1 MTEDTTKQVLQQRRQ
16 KSLELKEKGINLFP
30 NTFKVD
36 TSIGDVLDAY
46 NGQATETLEG
56 LKPEVRVAGR
66 MISMRKMGKAS
77 FCHLQ
82 DENRRLQIYVKQE
95 EIGDESY
102 QIFKKLDVGDFI
114 GVIGYLFRTKT
125 GELTV
130 LVKEVSLLSKSFR
143 PLPEKYHGLTD
154 KELRYRQRYLDLLG
168 NQDVRDLFIKRTRI
182 IQTIRD
188 FMNSRGFLEVETPM
202 MQVIA
207 GGATA
212 KPFKTFHNALGI
224 PLYLRVA
231 PELFLKRLI
240 IGGYNK
246 VYEINRNFRNEGIS
260 VKHNPEFTMME
271 FYQAYATFENLMD
284 LTEELFGGI
293 AQKVCG
299 GLKVPYQGEE
309 IDFTPPWKRISLFDS
324 LLEIGGVDRA
334 VIDDP
339 AEAVK
344 LAKSLDIAMTKDE
357 KHGKV
362 LAKLFDALVEPKI
375 VQPTFVVEYPTDVSP
390 LARRNDKNENI
401 VDRFELFIGKQEI
414 ANAFSELNDPL
425 DQRERFAAQVE
436 ERDAGDEEAH
446 NMDEEYIKAMEYG
459 MPPTAGEG
467 IGIDRVIMLF
477 TDSASIRDVIL
488 FPHMKPL

>member
-1 MTEDTTKQVLQQRRQ
+1 M
-16 KSLELKEKGINLFP
+16 ELKDNGINLFP

-46 NGQATETLEG
+46 NSQDADTLEA
-56 LKPEVRVAGR
+56 LKPGVRVAGR
-66 MISMRKMGKAS
+66 MVSLRKMGKAS

-82 DENRRLQIYVKQE
+82 DESRRLQVYVKQE
-95 EIGDESY
+95 QIGTESY
-102 QIFKKLDVGDFI
+102 QVFKKLDVGDFI
-114 GVIGYLFRTKT
+114 GVTGYLFRTKT

-130 LVKEVSLLSKSFR
+130 LAQEVNLLSKSFR
-143 PLPEKYHGLTD
+143 PLPEKYHWLTD

-168 NQDVRDLFIKRTRI
+168 NQDVRELFIKRTRI

-202 MQVIA
+202 MQVIP

-260 VKHNPEFTMME
+260 VKHNPEFTMLE
-271 FYQAYATFENLMD
+271 FYQAYATFETLMD
-284 LTEELFGGI
+284 LTEELFGSI
-293 AQKVCG
+293 ALKVCG
-299 GLKVPYQGEE
+299 SLKVAFQGEE
-309 IDFTPPWKRISLFDS
+309 IDFTPPWRRISLFDS
-324 LLEIGGVDRA
+324 LMEIGKVDQA

-339 AEAVK
+339 AEAVR
-344 LAKSLDIAMTKDE
+344 LAKSLDISMSSDE

-362 LAKLFDALVEPKI
+362 LAKLFDVLVEPKI

-390 LARRNDKNENI
+390 LARRNDANPKI

-425 DQRERFAAQVE
+425 DQRERFAAQVV
-436 ERDAGDEEAH
+436 EREAGDEEAH
-446 NMDEEYIKAMEYG
+446 TMDDEYIKALEYG

-477 TDSASIRDVIL
+477 TDSPSIRDVIL